1 MKKLISYILALTAS
15 VSLLTAVKA
24 QGDGIVNGDF
34 SDGLNGWATASD
46 EVSVTDGRL
55 ALNGSC
61 TVKQIIAVENGV
73 YDLSAELTNTNA
85 AQNAYIYAKPDGFT
99 AAKTAVPQYN
109 SPTTVTVRGVRAENG
124 RVEIGV
130 TVPEGGITVDN
141 VTLTPASPRQ
151 TEFLKGGEI
160 SKLTYIEDMGGKFR
174 DAEGNERD
182 ALQIMAENGFNLAR
196 IRVLNNPGKGRGDGT
211 YYLPEG
217 YQNEEDCLEMAR
229 RAKDKGMKIQFTFAY
244 SDYWS
249 DGEKQ
254 YIPSEWLKYIDDNG
268 ITDKQAL
275 TDYLAD
281 RVYEYTKKVML
292 DLIEQDTVPD
302 YVSIGNEMQYGVL
315 FGHWQKS
322 NGLYNTAGAKYQV
335 QILNAGT
342 KAVREASP
350 SSKIILHS
358 DNGGLVISKRG
369 LFYNTFV
376 SQVDCDIIGV
386 SYYPFYNSS
395 ISINAVVN
403 EFNKMIAK
411 YDKDVMIME
420 TGYNWSQNRGDGYE
434 GQLKDNGY
442 YQNTYGETKEGQ
454 HAFLIELYAKL
465 KTNVT
470 DGRCIADLYWDP
482 VMLYDGGSYK
492 IGWAVKESDD
502 WADGNVVSNSNLFD
516 FEGRALPSQEAMKYN
531 TSASDTVLISGKITE
546 ENGEPVKNTKVT
558 FTAGYRKQTVSTD
571 AYGEYIVSAPYSDKI
586 GVTAE
591 GYAGSYYL
599 DTPADDFIIKDV
611 NFPAERNDEIPE
623 PTETPDDFLYS
634 PASGVVTL
642 PKDISDGA
650 SVIAAFYKN
659 GALVKT
665 QLRTVTAGTKA
676 VAVSAP
682 ANGETVKVFLWDG
695 VSSMKPLYSPA
706 KTY

>member
-1 MKKLISYILALTAS
+1 MKRLISCVLALTTS

-34 SDGLNGWATASD
+34 SDGLNGWTTASD
-46 EVSVTDGRL
+46 SVSVTDGHL
-55 ALNGSC
+55 TLNGGC

-99 AAKTAVPQYN
+99 AAKTAVPQY
-109 SPTTVTVRGVRAENG
+109 SAPTTVTVRGVKAANG

-130 TVPEGGITVDN
+130 TAPEGGITVDN

-211 YYLPEG
+211 YYLPDG
-217 YQNEEDCLEMAR
+217 YQNEADCLEMAR

-249 DGEKQ
+249 DGAQQ
-254 YIPSEWLKYIDDNG
+254 YIPAEWQKYIDDNN

-275 TDYLAD
+275 ADYLSGQ
-281 RVYEYTKKVML
+281 VYEYTKKVML

-315 FGHWQKS
+315 FGNYKNN

-335 QILNAGT
+335 QILNAGA
-342 KAVREASP
+342 KAVRETSP
-350 SSKIILHS
+350 ASKIILHT

-395 ISINAVVN
+395 VSIDTVIN

-411 YDKDVMIME
+411 YDKDVMVME
-420 TGYNWSQNRGDGYE
+420 TGYNWSEKRGDGYE

-442 YQNTYGETKEGQ
+442 YQKTYGETKEGQ
-454 HAFLIELYAKL
+454 HAFLTELYAKL

-516 FEGRALPSQEAMKYN
+516 FEGRALPAQEAMKNN
-531 TSASDTVLISGKITE
+531 TASSDTVLISGKTDVINASLDLTV
-546 ENGEPVKNTKVT
+546 NGAPY
-558 FTAGYRKQTVSTD
+558 TAKTD
-571 AYGEYIVSAPYSDKI
+571 KYGEYILTVPYAKHFDIALS
-586 GVTAE
+586 GHETAYSE
-591 GYAGSYYL
+591 EL
-599 DTPADDFIIKDV
+599 
-611 NFPAERNDEIPE
+611 PE
-623 PTETPDDFLYS
+623 NGFMVKGADFLLFTYS
-634 PASGVVTL
+634 PKNQKINLPPVKNDAVVIFASYKEGVLTDTRTFPVTPQTASL
-642 PKDISDGA
+642 DAPPLKD
-650 SVIAAFYKN
+650 
-659 GALVKT
+659 
-665 QLRTVTAGTKA
+665 
-676 VAVSAP
+676 
-682 ANGETVKVFLWDG
+682 GETAKVFLWDRTDT
-695 VSSMKPLYSPA
+695 MKPLWTA
-706 KTY
+706 AHTI

>member
-1 MKKLISYILALTAS
+1 MKRLISCVLALTAS
-15 VSLLTAVKA
+15 VSLLITVRA
-24 QGDGIVNGDF
+24 QGDGIINGDF
-34 SDGLNGWATASD
+34 SYGLNGWTALSD
-46 EVSVTDGRL
+46 AVSVTEGHL
-55 ALNGSC
+55 AINGSC
-61 TVKQIIAVENGV
+61 TVKQIIAVENGT
-73 YDLSAELTNTNA
+73 YDLTAEMTNTNA

-99 AAKTAVPQYN
+99 AAKTAVPQY
-109 SPTTVTVRGVRAENG
+109 STPTAVTVRGVEAANG

-130 TVPEGGITVDN
+130 NAPEGGITVDN
-141 VTLTPASPRQ
+141 VILTPASPRQ

-174 DAEGNERD
+174 DSEGNERD

-254 YIPSEWLKYIDDNG
+254 YIPSEWQKYIDDNS

-275 TDYLAD
+275 ADYLAGQ
-281 RVYEYTKKVML
+281 VYEYTKKVMN
-292 DLIEQDTVPD
+292 DLIAQDTIPE

-322 NGLYNTAGAKYQV
+322 NGLYNTSGAKYQV
-335 QILNAGT
+335 QILNAGA
-342 KAVREASP
+342 KAVRETSP
-350 SSKIILHS
+350 ESKIILHT

-376 SQVDCDIIGV
+376 NQVDCDIIGV

-395 ISINAVVN
+395 VSIDTVVN

-411 YDKDVMIME
+411 YDKDVMVME
-420 TGYNWSQNRGDGYE
+420 TGYNWSEKRGDSYE
-434 GQLKDNGY
+434 GQLQDNGY
-442 YQNTYGETKEGQ
+442 YQSIYGETKEGQ
-454 HAFLIELYAKL
+454 HAFLTELYAKL
-465 KTNVT
+465 KTNIT

-516 FEGRALPSQEAMKYN
+516 FEGRALPSQEAMKNN
-531 TSASDTVLISGKITE
+531 TAASGTVLISGKISG

-599 DTPADDFIIKDV
+599 DTPSNDFIIKGVD
-611 NFPAERNDEIPE
+611 FPATVSDEIPE
-623 PTETPDDFLYS
+623 PTKAPDDFLYS
-634 PASGVVTL
+634 SASGVVTL
-642 PKDISDGA
+642 PAAVSDGA

-659 GALVKT
+659 GELVKT
-665 QLRTVTAGTKA
+665 QLRTVTAGTKS
-676 VAVSAP
+676 VTVSVP
-682 ANGETVKVFLWDG
+682 ADGEAVKVFLWDG
-695 VSSMKPLYSPA
+695 VSLMKPLYSPA
-706 KTY
+706 KMD